1 MLALLAAGFAMV
13 LGCSNGSSDD
23 EAKDPTPNPDIEQPS
38 DPGDDKV
45 ITVFDPATYSGKVGE
60 VVDKDGVKYLKVTP
74 SGYNTTIDDF
84 FDGDGIN
91 LSGKT
96 KFKAVM
102 FGEKANAAVNFT
114 IKLADKDNADISS
127 IAMYQISAEPTEKE
141 AGVAEQQSWNTVSET
156 FLCARIQPIVQD
168 GESPWGERDDTTV
181 YIGKITAE

>member
-1 MLALLAAGFAMV
+1 MKKLKSVWILALLAAGFAMV
-13 LGCSNGSSDD
+13 LGCSNSSSSD
-23 EAKDPTPNPDIEQPS
+23 EQKDPAD
-38 DPGDDKV
+38 GDKV

-60 VVDKDGVKYLKVTP
+60 VVEKDGVKYLKVKP
-74 SGYNTTIDDF
+74 DGYNTTIDDF
-84 FDGDGIN
+84 FGGDGIN

-102 FGEKANAAVNFT
+102 FGEKANTAVNFT

-127 IAMYQISAEPTEKE
+127 ISMYQISAEPTEKE

-156 FLCARIQPIVQD
+156 FLCARIQPMVQD
-168 GESPWGERDDTTV
+168 GEEPWGVRNDTTV